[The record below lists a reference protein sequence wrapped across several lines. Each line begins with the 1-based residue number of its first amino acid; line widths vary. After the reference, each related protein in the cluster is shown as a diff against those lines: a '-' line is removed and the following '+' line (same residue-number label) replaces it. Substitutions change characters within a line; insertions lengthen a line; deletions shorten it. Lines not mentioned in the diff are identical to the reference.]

1 MDNLN
6 KKVKTLQQKSR
17 RLSKKVSHL
26 QEVVNTLRKENRVST
41 IAAEMLSRTFA
52 DVPADMMTRMVAN
65 KSSGHV
71 SRKRYPP
78 ALRAFA
84 LTLHFYSAKAYKY
97 VRKSFDFA
105 LPHPSVIKRWYM
117 GMNGEP
123 GFTEES
129 FSALKI
135 KADQAKEKGD
145 EVVCALMLDEMAIK
159 KHVEWSGTK
168 FHGYV
173 DIGVGIQ
180 DDTTPPAQDALA
192 LMVVSMNS
200 NWKLPVGYFLV
211 NGMSGEERANLVQQ
225 CLTRLPDVG
234 VTCVSLTCD
243 GPSCHLKMMEELG
256 ATMDVPTMDPS
267 FPHPSDSNQ
276 RVHVLLDICHMLKLI
291 RNTLASGWV
300 ITNQKGGKIMWR
312 FISELHKLQEEE
324 GLQQHASTRTTS
336 EPKSTKS

>member
-1 MDNLN
+1 MKTARKPPTERNFIQSSSELKDGDTTAKPKTPKSSHVHDHPNSTLQSPRTIKRRLDIAYDQVDNLN

-41 IAAEMLSRTFA
+41 NAAEMLSKTFA

-159 KHVEWSGTK
+159 K
-168 FHGYV
+168 
-173 DIGVGIQ
+173 
-180 DDTTPPAQDALA
+180 
-192 LMVVSMNS
+192 
-200 NWKLPVGYFLV
+200 
-211 NGMSGEERANLVQQ
+211 
-225 CLTRLPDVG
+225 
-234 VTCVSLTCD
+234 TC
-243 GPSCHLKMMEELG
+243 
-256 ATMDVPTMDPS
+256 
-267 FPHPSDSNQ
+267 
-276 RVHVLLDICHMLKLI
+276 
-291 RNTLASGWV
+291 
-300 ITNQKGGKIMWR
+300 
-312 FISELHKLQEEE
+312 
-324 GLQQHASTRTTS
+324 
-336 EPKSTKS
+336 